1 MTAAGRDML
10 LSVRNVSKTF
20 GSVRALN
27 DVSLDVAPGE
37 VLGLLGANGAGKS
50 TLIGVLSGAIRPD
63 SGSVS
68 VNGREIRTGSLA
80 DARAAGITVVHQ
92 ELMLFPDRSVEEN
105 VFASVLPQAPL
116 RPVDRRARRR
126 RVEAV
131 LDRVGAF
138 IDLRARVEEL
148 PLPRRQLVEIA
159 RALCAGGSILVL
171 DEPTSALSQPEA
183 EGLFAA
189 VRSIVAEDAAVI
201 FVSHRLDEVFAQTDR
216 ITVLRDGSVEGHW
229 PTADVDIATVTRAM
243 VGDPVGQRRRG
254 STATFGATA
263 LAMRHSPM
271 APGSID
277 FSIRIGEIVGF
288 AGLEGSGIS
297 SVMEMLGGVTPSE
310 GVLDVGGRPVA
321 LKHPAEAIAKGIVFM
336 PPDRKKG
343 GLWLDRT
350 SAFNIGAAAV
360 TRMEPFRWLSANR
373 INAAAVFRMGQTGVR
388 ADALQELAG
397 RLSGGNQQRLLLGRL
412 LDLNPKVLLLNDFT
426 RGVDVKAK
434 AGIHRLV
441 RQLADQ
447 GLAICVTCP
456 DMEELL
462 DVVDRVVCMRRGQ
475 VVADRPSST
484 LDKLTLLALA
494 SAAPDDVSLPAA

>member
-1 MTAAGRDML
+1 MTDGRDML
-10 LSVRNVSKTF
+10 LSARNVSKTF
-20 GSVRALN
+20 GSFRALS
-27 DVSLDVAPGE
+27 DVSLEVAPGE

-63 SGSVS
+63 SGTVS
-68 VNGREIRTGSLA
+68 VNGREIRAGSLA

-105 VFASVLPQAPL
+105 VFASVLPEAPL

-138 IDLRARVEEL
+138 IDLRTRVEKL

-159 RALCAGGSILVL
+159 RALCAGGNILIL

-216 ITVLRDGSVEGHW
+216 ITVLRDGCVAGHW
-229 PTADVDIATVTRAM
+229 RTADVDMATVTRAM
-243 VGDPVGQRRRG
+243 VGDLVGQRQTR
-254 STATFGATA
+254 SAATLGAIA

-277 FSIRIGEIVGF
+277 VSIRSGEVVGF

-297 SVMEMLGGVTPSE
+297 TVMEILGGVTPSE
-310 GVLDVGGRPVA
+310 GVLAVGGQPVA

-336 PPDRKKG
+336 PPDRKKD

-360 TRMEPFRWLSANR
+360 TRMAPFRWLSANR
-373 INAAAVFRMGQTGVR
+373 IHAAAVFRMEQTGVR
-388 ADALQELAG
+388 VNALQELVG
-397 RLSGGNQQRLLLGRL
+397 RLSGGNQQRVLLGRL

-426 RGVDVKAK
+426 RGVDIKAK
-434 AGIHRLV
+434 AGIHSLV

-447 GLAICVTCP
+447 GLAICVTSP
-456 DMEELL
+456 DLEELL
-462 DVVDRVVCMRRGQ
+462 DVVDRVVCMRRGH
-475 VVADRPSST
+475 VVADRPSAT
-484 LDKLTLLALA
+484 LDKLSLLALA
-494 SAAPDDVSLPAA
+494 SAAPDDLSRPAA